1 MSASSKHKTIKNT
14 EKPIQKFRFIVQSLF
29 AVLCIWI
36 GIEFYFFITYLESNG
51 SGALH
56 HRPPGVEGF
65 LPISALMSVF
75 YFIKSGEIHQVHP
88 AGFFILLAIIGV
100 SFVFGKAFCGWL
112 CPVGFISEL
121 VGDFGERIWKKFFK
135 KRFKLPKLF
144 DYPLRAIKYL
154 LLAFFAYAI
163 FSMTTIT
170 LYYFLGGPYNIMAD
184 VKMWYFFANI
194 SQLSLIVIASLFVLS
209 IFIRNFW
216 CRYLCPYGALLGIIG
231 FLSPFKIKRNPTS
244 CIDCNLCAKAC
255 PSFIK
260 VDKVL
265 TVRSDECNTCLS
277 CVDACPVAD
286 TLELKNS
293 ISNKKI
299 KKSFVA
305 IGIIIIFVSIA
316 GLGMITGN
324 WQNNIKT
331 ETYIQLSK
339 HLDSIG
345 HPTSTGEINAL
356 NKQSEIKSKETK
368 KLLR

>member
-1 MSASSKHKTIKNT
+1 
-14 EKPIQKFRFIVQSLF
+14 
-29 AVLCIWI
+29 
-36 GIEFYFFITYLESNG
+36 
-51 SGALH
+51 
-56 HRPPGVEGF
+56 
-65 LPISALMSVF
+65 
-75 YFIKSGEIHQVHP
+75 
-88 AGFFILLAIIGV
+88 
-100 SFVFGKAFCGWL
+100 
-112 CPVGFISEL
+112 
-121 VGDFGERIWKKFFK
+121 
-135 KRFKLPKLF
+135 
-144 DYPLRAIKYL
+144 
-154 LLAFFAYAI
+154 
-163 FSMTTIT
+163 
-170 LYYFLGGPYNIMAD
+170 
-184 VKMWYFFANI
+184 MWYFFANI